1 MKPNELEEKI
11 NELKATYSER
21 MNEVSRTKTS
31 EEETQALSA
40 IKKRVDEVVSQ
51 ADQAADDKR
60 KLEAIKKADEIL
72 LELSASRKVS
82 RTDKL

>member
-21 MNEVSRTKTS
+21 MNEVARTKTS

-51 ADQAADDKR
+51 ADQAEDDKR

-72 LELSASRKVS
+72 LELSASRKDS
-82 RTDKL
+82 GTDKL

>member
-21 MNEVSRTKTS
+21 MNEVARTKTS

-51 ADQAADDKR
+51 ADQAEDDKR

-72 LELSASRKVS
+72 FEISASRKDS
-82 RTDKL
+82 HIHKL

>member
-21 MNEVSRTKTS
+21 MNEVARTKTS

-51 ADQAADDKR
+51 ADQAEGDKR

-72 LELSASRKVS
+72 LELSASRKDS
-82 RTDKL
+82 GTDKL

>member
-21 MNEVSRTKTS
+21 MNEVARTKTS

-51 ADQAADDKR
+51 ADQVADDKR

-72 LELSASRKVS
+72 LELSASRKDS
-82 RTDKL
+82 RTHKL

>member
-21 MNEVSRTKTS
+21 MNEVARTKTS

-51 ADQAADDKR
+51 ADQAEDDKR

>member
-21 MNEVSRTKTS
+21 MNEVARTKTS

-51 ADQAADDKR
+51 ADQAEDDKS
-60 KLEAIKKADEIL
+60 KLEAIKRADEIL
-72 LELSASRKVS
+72 LELSASRKYS
-82 RTDKL
+82 RTHKL